1 MIVGQ
6 TILTIGFAMIV
17 STPPFGLVIASYF
30 LLGLGI
36 AINLSL
42 GNVFAANLHNGT
54 KMLGV
59 MHGSYGVGG
68 TVGMSTPII

>member
-1 MIVGQ
+1 
-6 TILTIGFAMIV
+6 MIV
-17 STPPFGLVIASYF
+17 STPPFGVVIASYL
-30 LLGLGI
+30 LLGIGM

-59 MHGSYGVGG
+59 MHGSYGLGG
-68 TVGMSTPII
+68 TVGMCIVSVEGFDAT